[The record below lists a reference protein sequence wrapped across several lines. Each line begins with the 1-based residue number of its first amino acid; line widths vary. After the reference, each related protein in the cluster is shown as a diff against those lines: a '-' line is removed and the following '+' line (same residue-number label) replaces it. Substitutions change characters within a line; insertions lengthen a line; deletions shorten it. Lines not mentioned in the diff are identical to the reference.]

1 MARGT
6 IAKVVRDRGF
16 GFIRGNDG
24 KEVFFHRSGLIGMNF
39 DDLEQGTVADFEVE
53 KGPKGL
59 RAATVRSAAGNAP
72 APAQQI
78 TVPRLY
84 PGRKIPEHVPPTPR
98 ARAL

>member
-39 DDLEQGTVADFEVE
+39 DDLEQGTVVDFEVE

-59 RAATVRSAAGNAP
+59 RAANVRSAAGNA
-72 APAQQI
+72 AATAQ
-78 TVPRLY
+78 
-84 PGRKIPEHVPPTPR
+84 
-98 ARAL
+98 

>member
-39 DDLEQGTVADFEVE
+39 DDLEQGVVVDFEVE

-59 RAATVRSAAGNAP
+59 RASNVRSAPGGAAAGSV
-72 APAQQI
+72 Q
-78 TVPRLY
+78 
-84 PGRKIPEHVPPTPR
+84 
-98 ARAL
+98 